1 MEYTKVMED
10 CNAMQDMFHNF
21 NNIGLENANYSV
33 EDLATLT
40 LEMRNR
46 GYEIKYIIQFGER
59 GLEIR
64 VLKN

>member
-1 MEYTKVMED
+1 MEYIKVMED

-21 NNIGLENANYSV
+21 NNIGLENVNYSV

-40 LEMRNR
+40 LEMKNR
-46 GYEIKYIIQFGER
+46 GYEIKYIIQFGEH

-64 VLKN
+64 ALKN